1 MIGTCFSLFQGAGFY
16 VIEIFFLKKKEKQL
30 KSKIQKKK
38 KKKKTSTQS
47 SEQNLPHILQGCL
60 PLNGFLFGFCLLS
73 PS

>member
-1 MIGTCFSLFQGAGFY
+1 MMGTCFSLFQGAGFY

-38 KKKKTSTQS
+38 KKTSTQS
-47 SEQNLPHILQGCL
+47 SEQNPPHILQGCL
-60 PLNGFLFGFCLLS
+60 PLNGFLLGFCLLS